1 HQLHQLLT
9 TIPTTHPLTTV
20 IHTAGTLHDTPLTTQ
35 TPHTLHTTLTAKID
49 TTHTLHTALQHHPEV
64 NLVVFG
70 SATGTLGNAGQANY
84 AAANAFQD
92 ALTHHRHT
100 MGLAGTTI
108 AWGLWH
114 TESGM
119 GAGLQEQ
126 DLQRLSRIGVRPMD
140 VADGL
145 AALDAAVT
153 LGQPVTVAMGLYLPT
168 LTARAR
174 DGLLAPLFRALT
186 GPVGVD
192 ASPQDAP
199 AAVRPLPE
207 RLAGLTDADRH
218 DLLLTLVC
226 ENAAIT
232 LGHAGAAGI
241 APERQFRD
249 LGIDS
254 LTAVELR
261 NRLATATQLRLS
273 ASLIFDH
280 PSPAQLARHL
290 GDRLTPQERDPF
302 AVLFAELDRLTSDLS
317 AAAPSAAAMGR
328 LSGRLA
334 GFLDRVEEQ
343 RSALVADTGDEVT
356 AISTATDDEIFDLI
370 DNELGI
376 G

>member
-1 HQLHQLLT
+1 
-9 TIPTTHPLTTV
+9 
-20 IHTAGTLHDTPLTTQ
+20 AGTLHDTPLTTQ

-49 TTHTLHTALQHHPEV
+49 TTHTLHTTLQHHPDV

-84 AAANAFQD
+84 AAANTFQD

-100 MGLAGTTI
+100 LGLAGTTI

-119 GAGLQEQ
+119 GAGLQQQ
-126 DLQRLSRIGVRPMD
+126 DLQRLGRIGVRPMD

-145 AALDAAVT
+145 TALDAAVD
-153 LGQPVTVAMGLYLPT
+153 LGQPVTVAMGLHLPT
-168 LTARAR
+168 LAARAR

-186 GPVGVD
+186 GPVD
-192 ASPQDAP
+192 AASSERDGP
-199 AAVRPLPE
+199 ATLRPLPE
-207 RLAGLTDADRH
+207 RLAGLTDNDRH
-218 DLLLTLVC
+218 ALLLTLVC

-232 LGHAGAAGI
+232 LGHAGTAGI
-241 APERQFRD
+241 PPERQFKD

-290 GDRLTPQERDPF
+290 GERLTPREQDPF
-302 AVLFAELDRLTSDLS
+302 AVLFAELDRLTADLTV
-317 AAAPSAAAMGR
+317 AAPNAAAMGR
-328 LSGRLA
+328 LAARLT
-334 GFLDRVEEQ
+334 GFQDRVEEQ
-343 RSALVADTGDEVT
+343 RSAVVAETGDEVT